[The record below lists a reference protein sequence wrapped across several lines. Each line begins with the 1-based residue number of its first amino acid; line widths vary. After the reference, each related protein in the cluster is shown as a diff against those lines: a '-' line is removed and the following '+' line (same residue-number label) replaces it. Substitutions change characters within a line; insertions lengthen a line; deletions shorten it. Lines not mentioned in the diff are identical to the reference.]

1 MEQSTITNSPPAS
14 GDGAGSSATQ
24 VQDRAREVAEQAQE
38 KAQHASERVREQLS
52 ERLSQAGERVTG
64 AASDMRSV
72 ASELR
77 KQGKD
82 QPARIA
88 EQAADR
94 AERIGGYLNES
105 DADRLLH
112 DVERLG
118 RRRPWALGLGGAVLG
133 LVSSRFLKASSAQRY
148 HRVPEFDGNQDG
160 AGRPRGVETI
170 PSRSRILDGPPTG
183 SGL

>member
-1 MEQSTITNSPPAS
+1 MSTITNSPPAS
-14 GDGAGSSATQ
+14 GGGADASSTQ

-72 ASELR
+72 AGELR

-82 QPARIA
+82 QPARLA

-94 AERIGGYLNES
+94 AERVGGYLRDSN
-105 DADRLLH
+105 ADRLLH

-118 RRRPWALGLGGAVLG
+118 RNRPWAMGLGGAVLG
-133 LVSSRFLKASSAQRY
+133 LMSSRFLKASSVQRY
-148 HRVPEFDGNQDG
+148 YRMPEFDGNEHG
-160 AGRPRGVETI
+160 ADRARGVETV
-170 PSRSRILDGPPTG
+170 PSRPRIVDGPATG